1 MPTLAFTDPRRDL
14 TAWANRLA
22 ISKEAVEIYAASDVI
37 DLHLD
42 TFIWTR
48 IFGYDLGKKHGAGL
62 FGRHFYSHCDFP
74 RAMEAGLTGGVWL
87 ITTNPFLPAKVRR
100 DLFFKNLRRFEGEF
114 ARYPDVFRIVRTA
127 AQYRAAR
134 AAGLHGVFIG
144 VQGGNCLDHDLTDFD
159 LLDPQHVLRITLV
172 HLSNSSLGT
181 TSSPAARLG
190 GNDGLTNKGREY
202 IEVLNAKKIFVDLAH
217 ISRRGFFDA
226 VAVHD
231 KTQPL
236 MVTHTGIAGV
246 YEHWRNITDEQ
257 LRAVA
262 DTGGCVGV
270 MFQSGFL
277 AKRNATV
284 DTVVDHLE
292 RIVNIAGEDV
302 PAHLFQGGGHQ
313 LLLGLAFKLAVARLV
328 GVRSF
333 LLLDE
338 PTYGLDRDR
347 RAALLSRLADLDVAE
362 QLIVITHH
370 DVVGVSG
377 HRVRVVREGKHSEV
391 RAEQEQGA
399 AP

>member
-1 MPTLAFTDPRRDL
+1 MPTLAFTDPRKDL
-14 TAWANRLA
+14 AAWAARLS
-22 ISKEAVEIYAASDVI
+22 ISQEAVEIYAKSDVI

-48 IFGYDLGKKHGAGL
+48 IFGYDLGKKHGEGL
-62 FGRHFYSHCDFP
+62 LGRHFYSHCDFP
-74 RAMEAGLTGGVWL
+74 RAMEAGLSGGVWL

-100 DLFFKNLRRFEGEF
+100 NLFFKNLRRFEGEF
-114 ARYPDVFRIVRTA
+114 AKYPDVFRIVRTT
-127 AQYRAAR
+127 AQYREAR
-134 AAGLHGVFIG
+134 AAGLHGVFLG
-144 VQGGNCLDHDLTDFD
+144 VQGGNCLDYDLTDFD
-159 LLDPQHVLRITLV
+159 KLDPQHVLRITLV

-202 IEVLNAKKIFVDLAH
+202 IEVLNAKKIFLDLAH

-277 AKRNATV
+277 AKRGATV
-284 DTVVDHLE
+284 ETVVDHLE

-302 PAHLFQGGGHQ
+302 PAIGTDYDGAISPPPDL
-313 LLLGLAFKLAVARLV
+313 
-328 GVRSF
+328 
-333 LLLDE
+333 
-338 PTYGLDRDR
+338 PTILE
-347 RAALLSRLADLDVAE
+347 LPRLADAMLRRGWSAE
-362 QLIVITHH
+362 RIQKILGGNFLRTVERLR
-370 DVVGVSG
+370 G
-377 HRVRVVREGKHSEV
+377 
-391 RAEQEQGA
+391 
-399 AP
+399 